1 MTFDCGAGSR
11 AGIPARAWR
20 VLVACAFAA
29 ATSACATLDLEPGK
43 GAIGQPP
50 PVVPAEA
57 PRTTGVEKP
66 PSTEHARLV
75 AMMGGEY
82 RAPAVERYL
91 NTVLAKLAAAS
102 DSPGEAYRVT
112 ILNTPAV
119 NAFALPS
126 GNLYITRGL
135 LALASD
141 TSEVA
146 AVMAH
151 EIGHVTARH
160 ASQRAEQE
168 KRQALIRQ
176 VSEAIQPRERGRQ
189 VSADSKFSLV
199 SFSREQELEA
209 DRIGVM
215 TIGKAGYDPHG
226 AARFLASLGRSTAL
240 RAMLFN
246 QNRSDANDLNSSHP
260 STPER
265 IARATAA
272 ARQFGAPGIGD
283 AGRDAWLDV
292 IDNIDFGDDPG
303 EGAIR
308 GRTFSHARLGFGFT
322 APEGFV
328 LENSAQAVL
337 GIAGGGSEAL
347 RLDSVQVGADTPLE
361 SYLNSGWVDGLQAA
375 SIRPQTVN
383 GLPAALATARAGDW
397 SFRVGVIRLGSDVYR
412 LIFAARALNEEI
424 DRKFRD
430 SIESFRRLPP
440 DETSRLRPFRVAVV
454 TAGSGD
460 SIDTLAARMAIADRP
475 RDYFLM
481 LNGLDK
487 SDRLKA
493 GERYKIV
500 VE

>member
-1 MTFDCGAGSR
+1 MTVSGAGSR
-11 AGIPARAWR
+11 HAFPARLAR
-20 VLVACAFAA
+20 CGAALALALATAACA
-29 ATSACATLDLEPGK
+29 SLDLEPSTK
-43 GAIGQPP
+43 PGATPLAP
-50 PVVPAEA
+50 SVPAEA
-57 PRTTGVEKP
+57 PRLTGVEKP
-66 PSTEHARLV
+66 PSNEHTRLV

-91 NTVLAKLAAAS
+91 NSVLAKLAAAS

-112 ILNTPAV
+112 ILNTPAI

-126 GNLYITRGL
+126 ANVYVTRGL

-168 KRQALIRQ
+168 KRQALIAQ
-176 VSEAIQPRERGRQ
+176 VSQAIQPRERGAQ
-189 VSADSKFSLV
+189 VRDASKFSLV

-209 DRIGVM
+209 DRIGVV
-215 TIGKAGYDPHG
+215 TIGRAGYDPHG
-226 AARFLASLGRSTAL
+226 AARFLTSLGRSTAL
-240 RAMLFN
+240 RASLFN
-246 QNRSDANDLNSSHP
+246 QGRQDGGDLNSSHP

-265 IARATAA
+265 VARATAA

-292 IDNIDFGDDPG
+292 INGIDFGDDPA

-308 GRTFSHARLGFGFT
+308 GRSFSHARLGFGFT

-328 LENSAQAVL
+328 LESSAQAVL
-337 GIAGGGSEAL
+337 GIAAGGAEAL
-347 RLDSVQVGADTPLE
+347 RIDSVRVDAATPLE
-361 SYLNSGWVDGLQAA
+361 TYLGSGWVDGLQAA
-375 SIRPQTVN
+375 SIRPSTVN
-383 GLPAALATARAGDW
+383 GLPAALATAKAGEW
-397 SFRVGVIRLGSDVYR
+397 S
-412 LIFAARALNEEI
+412 
-424 DRKFRD
+424 
-430 SIESFRRLPP
+430 
-440 DETSRLRPFRVAVV
+440 FRVAVV
-454 TAGSGD
+454 RLGGDVYRMIYAARALGEETDRKFRESIETFRKLPPEETSKLRPLRVAVTQAAAGDTVD
-460 SIDTLAARMAIADRP
+460 SFAARMAIADRP
-475 RDYFLM
+475 RDYFLV

-487 SDRLKA
+487 NDRAKS